1 MTDKELQELYNSTET
16 GSTEIIHQMK
26 PEEKQNF
33 LSSDFDANA
42 GDKVEPATQTQTQEP
57 ANENDDPDVQKPVQ
71 EPANVSEPA
80 TQTQTQTQEHA
91 NIKTL
96 DDVYKTIDYIE
107 QSRIKQ
113 QKLLQE
119 EQLRVQQE
127 EELKKKKEEE
137 ANRPF
142 ESSLTKFNYDNKI
155 EYTEDEKNRMKEI
168 ESVYGNDLEDYM
180 KLKMR
185 SYENKFVE
193 MIKFIEKNQNEG
205 LTKSINQYHNDNNT
219 KLSSIEEYVKQQQV
233 REYQAKLEDNAK
245 VVREKHA
252 DFEDGNL
259 RNDLAK
265 WIYNEQTDAIDQQ
278 RLILLSQSDQPKHVI
293 ELLDKYKEAR
303 GIVKQNISTTTQT
316 PNVQQQEEEKRKAQ
330 EEKERIA
337 KGLQSNN
344 STRASQPDTSGRKT
358 LEELYKSMNI

>member
-42 GDKVEPATQTQTQEP
+42 GDKVESEKQEQKP
-57 ANENDDPDVQKPVQ
+57 VNENDDPDVQKHIQ
-71 EPANVSEPA
+71 EPENVIESA
-80 TQTQTQTQEHA
+80 TQTQTQEHA

-119 EQLRVQQE
+119 EQLRLQQE
-127 EELKKKKEEE
+127 EEAKKKKEEE

-142 ESSLTKFNYDNKI
+142 ESSLTKFNYDNKV

-252 DFEDGNL
+252 DFEDSDL

-316 PNVQQQEEEKRKAQ
+316 PNVQQQEEAKRKAQ